1 MQLLNGDCLEI
12 MPDIPESSVD
22 LILCDLPYGTTDCA
36 WDSVIPYAPLW
47 KQYNRIIKPK
57 GVIALFGDFPF
68 SASLIESNI
77 TNFRHAWYW
86 RKNNAT
92 GALCAKVQPM
102 KVIEHIIIFSP
113 PSESRNN
120 AGKYKQLREY
130 MFSEREKTGL
140 KAGQF
145 RELLGNSMSSHYFTN
160 GRQFSIPTERDYKIL
175 QSTGYFQRPYSDIVA
190 EWKAE
195 SGGGNPGETFTYNP
209 QGLVKLEKPIVN
221 KAGKHSSQIYDGK
234 KSDSI
239 QEYTGYP
246 KNVLEFQNVGFGAEK
261 RLHPTQKP
269 VALLEYLI
277 KTYTNA
283 GDMVLDNCMGSG
295 STGIACMNTGRNFIG
310 IEKDE
315 KYYEIARNRIKS
327 HERKV
332 KLHE

>member
-1 MQLLNGDCLEI
+1 MEI
-12 MPDIPESSVD
+12 MPDIPENSVD

-36 WDSVIPYAPLW
+36 WDSVIPFPPLW
-47 KQYNRIIKPK
+47 KEYNRIIKPK

-77 TNFRHAWYW
+77 NNFRHAWYW
-86 RKNNAT
+86 KKNNAT

-102 KVIEHIIIFSP
+102 KCIEHILVFSP

-120 AGKYKQLREY
+120 AGKYGKLREY

-140 KAGQF
+140 KAKQI
-145 RELLGNSMSSHYFTN
+145 RELLGNSMSSHYFTH
-160 GRQFSIPTERDYKIL
+160 GRQFAIPTERDYIKL
-175 QSTGYFQRPYSDIVA
+175 QSTGYFRRPYTEIVA

-195 SGGGNPGETFTYNP
+195 SGGAAPGETFTYNP
-209 QGLVKLEKPIVN
+209 QGLVRLSKPITN
-221 KAGKHSSQIYDGK
+221 KAPEHAGEIYRGK
-234 KSDSI
+234 KTDSI
-239 QEYTGYP
+239 QTHTNYP

-283 GDMVLDNCMGSG
+283 GNVVLDNCMGSG
-295 STGIACMNTGRNFIG
+295 STGIACMNTGRDFIG
-310 IEKDE
+310 IEKNE
-315 KYYEIARNRIKS
+315 KYFEIARKRIEDHGNKA
-327 HERKV
+327 K
-332 KLHE
+332 

>member
-1 MQLLNGDCLEI
+1 MQLLKGDCLEI
-12 MPDIPESSVD
+12 MPDIPENSVD

-36 WDSVIPYAPLW
+36 WDSVIPFAPLW

-68 SASLIESNI
+68 SAALIESNI
-77 TNFRHAWYW
+77 HNFRHAWYW

-102 KVIEHIIIFSP
+102 KVIEHILIFAP
-113 PSESRNN
+113 PSASRDN
-120 AGKYKQLREY
+120 AGKYKGLREY
-130 MFSEREKTGL
+130 MFSERDKTGL
-140 KAGQF
+140 TGKQI
-145 RELLGNSMSSHYFTN
+145 RELLGNFMASHYFTH
-160 GRQFSIPTERDYKIL
+160 GRQFSIPTERDYIKL
-175 QSTGYFQRPYSDIVA
+175 QSTGHFQRPYSEIVA

-195 SGGGNPGETFTYNP
+195 TGGRNSGETFTYNP
-209 QGLVKLEKPIVN
+209 QGLVKLDKPIIN
-221 KAGKHSSQIYDGK
+221 RAGKHSGQIYSGA

-246 KNVLEFQNVGFGAEK
+246 KNVLEFPGVGFGAEK

-283 GDMVLDNCMGSG
+283 GNVVLDNCMGSG
-295 STGIACMNTGRNFIG
+295 STGIACMNTGREFIG
-310 IEKDE
+310 IERDGH
-315 KYYEIARNRIKS
+315 YFDIAR
-327 HERKV
+327 ERLDAHKNGR
-332 KLHE
+332 K